1 MPDRFSR
8 NWILCSALL
17 AALAGNGQDPPASH
31 PPVTAVVPPAV
42 RIQPPPEGHRFS
54 EGVTYHYKAE
64 WRLLEAG
71 TATLRVERGQ
81 HGEIRITG
89 IADSTGFV
97 GRLYRVH
104 DVFESTFDPKTFCSQ
119 QIRKRTEEGS
129 RRRDAT
135 IRFDYQ
141 RSKGVLDEL
150 NQKNGQRKHLE
161 NDIPAC
167 AADVLTSLFYA
178 ASLPLEPGHSY
189 LFPVNDG
196 GQTATLE
203 AYVDGREVL
212 KTDAGTFSTLRVAPR
227 STPELLKGRGRLWL
241 WYSDD
246 AERIPIQMRGRMG
259 WGTLTF
265 SLTKI
270 DR

>member
-1 MPDRFSR
+1 MPAPFSR
-8 NWILCSALL
+8 NCMLSAALL
-17 AALAGNGQDPPASH
+17 AALAGNAQDPPASR
-31 PPVTAVVPPAV
+31 PPATAVAPPAV
-42 RIQPPPEGHRFS
+42 RIQPPPAGHHFP

-64 WRLLEAG
+64 WRLLDAG
-71 TATLRVERGQ
+71 TATLRVERGP
-81 HGEIRITG
+81 HGEERVTG
-89 IADSTGFV
+89 VADSTGFV
-97 GRLYRVH
+97 SGQVPMRMHL
-104 DVFESTFDPKTFCSQ
+104 
-119 QIRKRTEEGS
+119 
-129 RRRDAT
+129 T
-135 IRFDYQ
+135 IRFDYG

-150 NQKNGQRKHLE
+150 NPKNGQRKHLE
-161 NDIPAC
+161 NDIPTC

-196 GQTATLE
+196 GQTAMLE
-203 AYVDGREVL
+203 AYVDGREVV
-212 KTDAGTFSTLRVAPR
+212 KTDAGSFNTLRVAPR
-227 STPELLKGRGRLWL
+227 STPELLKGRGRIWL

-246 AERIPIQMRGRMG
+246 AERIPVQMRGRMG